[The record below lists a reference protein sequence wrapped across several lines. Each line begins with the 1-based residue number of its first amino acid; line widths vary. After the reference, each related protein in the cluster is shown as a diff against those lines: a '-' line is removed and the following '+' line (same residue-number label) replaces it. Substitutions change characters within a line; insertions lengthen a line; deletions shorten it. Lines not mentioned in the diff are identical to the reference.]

1 MEPSKISSETTVFF
15 PFHCL
20 LLLLSFSVSYR
31 SIPFRV
37 WIRKHGLLLFQNS
50 NPRSQNLISNFKSLF
65 LSFSLSLSQRFR
77 DLDLPSRFMLFRHLP
92 YSPSGSSLTVHAVQ
106 IPIPIWIFPFEIH
119 VFLWWIFP
127 FKIHVFLWWIFP
139 FKIHV
144 VNSFNQ
150 HHRIC

>member
-15 PFHCL
+15 PFPCL

-77 DLDLPSRFMLFRHLP
+77 DLDLPSRSHVVQAFALF
-92 YSPSGSSLTVHAVQ
+92 A
-106 IPIPIWIFPFEIH
+106 IWIFPHGSCCSDSDSDLDLPFRNSCIFVVDLPFQNSCIFVVDLPFQNSCCF
-119 VFLWWIFP
+119 VFG
-127 FKIHVFLWWIFP
+127 
-139 FKIHV
+139 
-144 VNSFNQ
+144 
-150 HHRIC
+150 